1 MQELDLLR
9 TFLEVHRAG
18 SITAAAS
25 RLGVSQPSVSERITR
40 LETELG
46 TPLFVRSARG
56 AAPTAEADRLAAR
69 IAQPVDRLRAVWTQP
84 TPAAPETVRIGGASD
99 VVATRVIPALAPLT
113 TAGVRL
119 EFELGLAADLLAR
132 LGAGG
137 HDGEGLEGGGLD
149 GGGLDGGGLD
159 IVVSSVRTP
168 MRGIRYRGLV
178 DEEFVLVGAPSLA
191 RTIDRE
197 RLAHNAAAA
206 LLHLPLVAYDAD
218 LSIVRRY
225 WRSQFGHRPSNPVAV
240 IVPDLRGILAAVV
253 AGAGVSAL
261 PRYLADPAIGSGSV
275 EVLHRPDEAPIN
287 TLHLAIPAGRP
298 PAPATARVIDAL
310 VDAARGWDSF

>member
-18 SITAAAS
+18 SITAAAA

-40 LETELG
+40 LEAELG

-69 IAQPVDRLRAVWTQP
+69 IADPVDRLRAVWTQP
-84 TPAAPETVRIGGASD
+84 TSAVPETVRIGGASD
-99 VVATRVIPALAPLT
+99 VVATRVIPALSPLT
-113 TAGVRL
+113 TQGVRL
-119 EFELGLAADLLAR
+119 EFELGLAPDLLAR

-137 HDGEGLEGGGLD
+137 LDGEGLD
-149 GGGLDGGGLD
+149 GGGLDV
-159 IVVSSVRTP
+159 VVSSVRTP

-197 RLAHNAAAA
+197 RLAHDAAAA

-225 WRSQFGHRPSNPVAV
+225 WRSQFGHRPANPVAV

-261 PRYLADPAIGSGSV
+261 PRYLADPAIGTGSV

-287 TLHLAIPAGRP
+287 TLHLAIKAGRP
-298 PAPATARVIDAL
+298 PGTATARVIDAL
-310 VDAARGWDSF
+310 VAATRGWDSF

>member
-18 SITAAAS
+18 SITAAAA

-40 LETELG
+40 LEAELG

-69 IAQPVDRLRAVWTQP
+69 IADPVDRLRAVWTQP
-84 TPAAPETVRIGGASD
+84 TPAVPETVRIGGASD
-99 VVATRVIPALAPLT
+99 VIATRVIPALAPLAT
-113 TAGVRL
+113 QGVRL
-119 EFELGLAADLLAR
+119 EFELGLAPDLLAR
-132 LGAGG
+132 LGAAGL
-137 HDGEGLEGGGLD
+137 DGEGLDGGRLDGDGLD
-149 GGGLDGGGLD
+149 V
-159 IVVSSVRTP
+159 VVSSVRTP

-197 RLAHNAAAA
+197 RLAHDAAAA
-206 LLHLPLVAYDAD
+206 LLHLPLVAYDPD

-225 WRSQFGHRPSNPVAV
+225 WRSQFGHRPANPIAV

-261 PRYLADPAIGSGSV
+261 PRYLADPAIGTGSV

-287 TLHLAIPAGRP
+287 TLHLAIKAGRP
-298 PAPATARVIDAL
+298 PGAATARVIDAL
-310 VDAARGWDSF
+310 VEAAHGWDSL

>member
-18 SITAAAS
+18 SITAAAA

-40 LETELG
+40 LEAELG

-69 IAQPVDRLRAVWTQP
+69 IADPVDRLRAVWTQP
-84 TPAAPETVRIGGASD
+84 TPAVPETVRIGGASD
-99 VVATRVIPALAPLT
+99 VIATRVIPALAPLT
-113 TAGVRL
+113 TQGVRL

-137 HDGEGLEGGGLD
+137 PDGEGLDGEGLD
-149 GGGLDGGGLD
+149 GDGLDV
-159 IVVSSVRTP
+159 VVSSVRTP

-197 RLAHNAAAA
+197 RLAHDAAAA
-206 LLHLPLVAYDAD
+206 LLHLPLVAYDPD

-225 WRSQFGHRPSNPVAV
+225 WRSQFGHRPANPIAV

-261 PRYLADPAIGSGSV
+261 PRYLTDPAIGTGSV

-287 TLHLAIPAGRP
+287 TLHLAIKDGRP
-298 PAPATARVIDAL
+298 PGAATARVIDAL
-310 VDAARGWDSF
+310 VEAARGWDSL

>member
-18 SITAAAS
+18 SITAAAA

-40 LETELG
+40 LEAELG

-69 IAQPVDRLRAVWTQP
+69 IADPVDRLRAVWTQP
-84 TPAAPETVRIGGASD
+84 TPAVPETVRIGGASD
-99 VVATRVIPALAPLT
+99 VIATRVIPALAPLT
-113 TAGVRL
+113 TQGVRL
-119 EFELGLAADLLAR
+119 EFELGLAPDLLAR
-132 LGAGG
+132 LGAAGL
-137 HDGEGLEGGGLD
+137 DGEGLDGALDGDGLD
-149 GGGLDGGGLD
+149 GDRLD

-178 DEEFVLVGAPSLA
+178 DEEFVLVGPPSLA

-197 RLAHNAAAA
+197 RLAHDAAAA
-206 LLHLPLVAYDAD
+206 LLHLPLVAYDPD

-225 WRSQFGHRPSNPVAV
+225 WRSQFGHRPANPIAV

-261 PRYLADPAIGSGSV
+261 PRYLADPAIGTGSV

-287 TLHLAIPAGRP
+287 TLHLAIKDGRP
-298 PAPATARVIDAL
+298 PGAATARVIDAL
-310 VDAARGWDSF
+310 VEAARGWDSL

>member
-40 LETELG
+40 LEAELG

-69 IAQPVDRLRAVWTQP
+69 IADPVDRLRAVWTQP

-99 VVATRVIPALAPLT
+99 VVAARVIPALSPLT
-113 TAGVRL
+113 TQGVRL
-119 EFELGLAADLLAR
+119 EFELGLAPDLLAR

-137 HDGEGLEGGGLD
+137 LEGGGLD
-149 GGGLDGGGLD
+149 V
-159 IVVSSVRTP
+159 VVSSVRTP

-197 RLAHNAAAA
+197 RLAHDAATA

-225 WRSQFGHRPSNPVAV
+225 WRSQFGHRPANPVAV

-261 PRYLADPAIGSGSV
+261 PRYLADPAIGTGSV

-287 TLHLAIPAGRP
+287 TLHLAIKAGRP
-298 PAPATARVIDAL
+298 PGAATARVIDAL
-310 VDAARGWDSF
+310 VAAARGWDSF

>member
-18 SITAAAS
+18 SITAAAA

-40 LETELG
+40 LEAELG

-56 AAPTAEADRLAAR
+56 AAPTDEADRLAAR
-69 IAQPVDRLRAVWTQP
+69 IADPVDRLRSVWTQP
-84 TPAAPETVRIGGASD
+84 TPAVPETVRIGGASD
-99 VVATRVIPALAPLT
+99 VVATRVIPALSPLT
-113 TAGVRL
+113 TQGVRL
-119 EFELGLAADLLAR
+119 EFELGLAPDLLAR

-137 HDGEGLEGGGLD
+137 LDGEGLD
-149 GGGLDGGGLD
+149 GGGLDV
-159 IVVSSVRTP
+159 VVSSVRAP

-197 RLAHNAAAA
+197 RLAHDAAAA

-225 WRSQFGHRPSNPVAV
+225 WRSQFGHRPANPVAV

-261 PRYLADPAIGSGSV
+261 PRYLADPAIGTGSV

-287 TLHLAIPAGRP
+287 TLHLAIKAARP
-298 PAPATARVIDAL
+298 PGAATARVIDAL
-310 VDAARGWDSF
+310 VAAARGWDSF

>member
-18 SITAAAS
+18 SITAAAA

-40 LETELG
+40 LEAELG

-69 IAQPVDRLRAVWTQP
+69 IADPVDRLRAVWTQP
-84 TPAAPETVRIGGASD
+84 TPAVPETVRIGGASD
-99 VVATRVIPALAPLT
+99 VIATRVIPALAPLT
-113 TAGVRL
+113 TQGVRL
-119 EFELGLAADLLAR
+119 EFELGLAPDLLAR

-137 HDGEGLEGGGLD
+137 LEGGGLD
-149 GGGLDGGGLD
+149 V
-159 IVVSSVRTP
+159 VVSSVRTP

-197 RLAHNAAAA
+197 RLAHDAPAA
-206 LLHLPLVAYDAD
+206 LLHLPLVAYDPD

-225 WRSQFGHRPSNPVAV
+225 WRSQFGHRPANPIAV

-261 PRYLADPAIGSGSV
+261 PRYLADPAIGTGSI

-287 TLHLAIPAGRP
+287 TLHLAIKAGRP
-298 PAPATARVIDAL
+298 PGAATARVIDAL
-310 VDAARGWDSF
+310 VEAARGWDSL

>member
-18 SITAAAS
+18 SITAAAA

-40 LETELG
+40 LEAELG

-69 IAQPVDRLRAVWTQP
+69 IADPVDRLRAVWTQP
-84 TPAAPETVRIGGASD
+84 TPAVPETVRIGGASD
-99 VVATRVIPALAPLT
+99 VIATRVIPALAPLT
-113 TAGVRL
+113 TQGVRL
-119 EFELGLAADLLAR
+119 EFELGLATDLLAR

-137 HDGEGLEGGGLD
+137 PDGEGLDSDGLD
-149 GGGLDGGGLD
+149 V
-159 IVVSSVRTP
+159 VVSSVRTP

-197 RLAHNAAAA
+197 RLAHDAPAA
-206 LLHLPLVAYDAD
+206 LLHLPLVAYDPD

-225 WRSQFGHRPSNPVAV
+225 WRSQFGHRPANPIAV

-261 PRYLADPAIGSGSV
+261 PRYLADPAIGTGSV

-287 TLHLAIPAGRP
+287 TLHLAIKDGRP
-298 PAPATARVIDAL
+298 PGAATARVIDAL
-310 VDAARGWDSF
+310 VEAARGWDSL

>member
-18 SITAAAS
+18 SITAAAA

-40 LETELG
+40 LEAELG

-56 AAPTAEADRLAAR
+56 AAPTDEADRLAAR
-69 IAQPVDRLRAVWTQP
+69 IADPVDRLRSVWTQP
-84 TPAAPETVRIGGASD
+84 TPAVPETVRIGGASD
-99 VVATRVIPALAPLT
+99 VVATRVIPALSPLT
-113 TAGVRL
+113 TQGVRL
-119 EFELGLAADLLAR
+119 EFELGLAPDLLAR

-137 HDGEGLEGGGLD
+137 LDGEGLD
-149 GGGLDGGGLD
+149 GGGLDV
-159 IVVSSVRTP
+159 VVSSVRTP

-197 RLAHNAAAA
+197 RLAHDAAAG

-225 WRSQFGHRPSNPVAV
+225 WRSQFGHRPANPVAV

-261 PRYLADPAIGSGSV
+261 PRYLADPAIGTGSV

-287 TLHLAIPAGRP
+287 TLHLAIKAGRP
-298 PAPATARVIDAL
+298 PGAATARVIDAL
-310 VDAARGWDSF
+310 VAAARGWDSF

>member
-18 SITAAAS
+18 SITAAAA

-40 LETELG
+40 LEAELG

-69 IAQPVDRLRAVWTQP
+69 IADPVDRLRAVWTQP
-84 TPAAPETVRIGGASD
+84 TPAVPETVRIGGASD
-99 VVATRVIPALAPLT
+99 VVATRVIPALSPLT
-113 TAGVRL
+113 TQGVRL
-119 EFELGLAADLLAR
+119 EFELGLAPDLLAR

-137 HDGEGLEGGGLD
+137 LDGEGLD
-149 GGGLDGGGLD
+149 GGGLDV
-159 IVVSSVRTP
+159 VVSSVRTP

-197 RLAHNAAAA
+197 RLAHDAAAA

-225 WRSQFGHRPSNPVAV
+225 WRSQFGHRPANRVAV

-261 PRYLADPAIGSGSV
+261 PRYLADPAIGTGSV

-287 TLHLAIPAGRP
+287 TLHLAIKAGRP
-298 PAPATARVIDAL
+298 PGAATARVIDAL
-310 VDAARGWDSF
+310 VAAARGWDSF